1 MGMEKLK
8 IGIPKS
14 KREGNIY
21 EKRIPL
27 SPSACKELIELGAEI
42 YLESKGGEDSGFKD
56 EEYMEKGVK
65 IVYSKEEVFL
75 RSDIIVGINQP
86 FESELPLLKE
96 NHVIFG
102 FLHLAVKSKTI
113 YDAFV
118 EKKITSL
125 GYEVIQEEEGT
136 LPILRVSSEIA
147 GKLAPQIAGRLLE
160 TERGGIGILL
170 GGIPGVPPADVVII
184 GAGTLGTYAARSFL
198 GLGASVYM
206 LDISKKK
213 LEKVDEIF
221 GGKAVTA
228 IATKENIEK
237 FVKFADVLI
246 LSVLVPGERA
256 PKIVTRE
263 MVKSMRP
270 GSVILDFSIDQGG
283 ACETSRLTPTESFV
297 YKENGVIHFCVPNV
311 PTLVA
316 RTASHALSNAILPY
330 LKEVVKNGI
339 DYIKENK
346 ALWNGCYTFKGRFT
360 KKYPWCKGYPVIE

>member
-1 MGMEKLK
+1 MKKFG
-8 IGIPKS
+8 IGIPRS
-14 KREGNIY
+14 EREGNIY
-21 EKRIPL
+21 EKRVSL

-42 YLESKGGEDSGFKD
+42 YLESKAGEGSGFTD
-56 EEYMEKGVK
+56 EEYRDKGVR

-96 NHVIFG
+96 SHIIFS
-102 FLHLAVKSKTI
+102 FLHLAVKPKTI
-113 YDAFV
+113 YDVFV
-118 EKKITSL
+118 EKKITSV
-125 GYEVIQEEEGT
+125 GYEVIQEEDGT
-136 LPILRVSSEIA
+136 LPVLRVSSEIA

-160 TERGGIGILL
+160 TEKGGIGILL
-170 GGIPGVPPADVVII
+170 GGIPGIPPADVVII

-213 LEKVDEIF
+213 LEKIDEIF
-221 GGKAVTA
+221 GGKVVTA

-246 LSVLVPGERA
+246 LSVLVPGEKA

-283 ACETSRLTPTESFV
+283 ASETSRPTPTESFV
-297 YKENGVIHFCVPNV
+297 YKEYGIIHFCVPNV
-311 PTLVA
+311 PTFVA

-330 LKEVVKNGI
+330 LKEVIKNGI
-339 DYIKENK
+339 ESIKENR
-346 ALWNGCYTFKGRFT
+346 ALWNGCYTFKGKFT
-360 KKYPWCKGYPVIE
+360 RRHPWCEGYPVIE